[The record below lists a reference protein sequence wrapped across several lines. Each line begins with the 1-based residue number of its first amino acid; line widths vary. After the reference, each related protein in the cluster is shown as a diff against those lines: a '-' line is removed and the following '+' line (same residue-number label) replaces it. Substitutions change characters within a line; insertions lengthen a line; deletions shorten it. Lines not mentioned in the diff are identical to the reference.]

1 MEYTIKNNEQQNRFE
16 TQIEGKI
23 ALVDYK
29 LFEGG
34 ISFLH
39 TEVPEELAGK
49 GIASA
54 LSKHVLD
61 YAIEHS
67 LKVKPYCTF
76 INSYIDKHPQYQA
89 NSLFH
94 NKD

>member
-1 MEYTIKNNEQQNRFE
+1 MEYTIKKNEQRNRFE
-16 TQIEGKI
+16 IEIEGEV

-29 LFEGG
+29 LFDGG

-39 TEVPEELAGK
+39 TEVPEEFAGK

-54 LSKHVLD
+54 LAKHVLD
-61 YAIEHS
+61 YAAEHG